1 MRNANAHLC
10 QLPTVWREAKGH
22 LKFIFKDLQSFCLF
36 CTTHPLLRKA
46 HYHLAKQFPRHSTSH
61 DHQEEEKTSVSR
73 PFKLWRASEEAIQT
87 RQHLA
92 RLIQAPLLL
101 RIHLRP
107 LRPQSFHLLTVGSPL
122 SLFSA
127 DTRNGDRQLLRP
139 QSHQYTA
146 FCQRESGP
154 QAPETHLGMRS
165 LILRA

>member
-101 RIHLRP
+101 RFISGLSGPDHSIFWRWGALYPSSALILETETANFSAPRAISTPHSAKESQDLRP
-107 LRPQSFHLLTVGSPL
+107 RRH
-122 SLFSA
+122 
-127 DTRNGDRQLLRP
+127 
-139 QSHQYTA
+139 
-146 FCQRESGP
+146 
-154 QAPETHLGMRS
+154 
-165 LILRA
+165 I